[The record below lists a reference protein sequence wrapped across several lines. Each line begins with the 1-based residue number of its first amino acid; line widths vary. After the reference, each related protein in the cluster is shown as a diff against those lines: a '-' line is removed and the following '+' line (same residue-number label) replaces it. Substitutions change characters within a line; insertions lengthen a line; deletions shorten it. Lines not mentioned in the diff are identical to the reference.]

1 MSKGESVYVPV
12 YSSVMHGNL
21 NDNGKPSEILLSSM
35 LSVRNTDPKYPLIL
49 TSVQYYD
56 THGRVLREHLAAPKK
71 LQPMGTMEFFVEYK
85 EREGGSGAN
94 FVVTWKAE
102 RPINQPILETVQIYH
117 WGTQAQSFV
126 SRGQVIHTHEG
137 ESERKP

>member
-1 MSKGESVYVPV
+1 MPV

-35 LSVRNTDPKYPLIL
+35 LSVRNTDPKYPLTI

-56 THGRVLREHLAAPKK
+56 THGRVLREHISAPKT
-71 LQPMGTMEFFVEYK
+71 LHPMGSMEFFVEYK
-85 EREGGSGAN
+85 ERDGGTGAN

-102 RPINQPILETVQIYH
+102 RAINQPILETVQIYH

-126 SRGQVIHTHEG
+126 SRGQVIDMHEG
-137 ESERKP
+137 EATRKPD